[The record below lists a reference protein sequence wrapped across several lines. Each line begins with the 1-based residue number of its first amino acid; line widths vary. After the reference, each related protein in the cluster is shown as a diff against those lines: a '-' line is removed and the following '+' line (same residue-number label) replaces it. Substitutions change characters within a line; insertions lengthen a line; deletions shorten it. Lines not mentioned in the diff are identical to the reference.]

1 MAYTDNHCDLNKIKD
16 KPIYGF
22 TVRQIISFAVIVI
35 IAVPLYAIMLS
46 KQMDTTVA
54 CLIIGLIAF
63 PLFYTG
69 TYEDINGRTV
79 EKILHD
85 KIRLMFRTK
94 AKRPFSTY
102 NSYEAIKNQ
111 QILEKK
117 YRDLARKEILRKKQ
131 LAAKKKK
138 VVKFSFGKKRKDK
151 KQENSASA

>member
-22 TVRQIISFAVIVI
+22 TVRQIISFAVIVV

-63 PLFYTG
+63 PIFYTG
-69 TYEDINGRTV
+69 TYEDVNGRTV

-102 NSYEAIKNQ
+102 NSYEAIENQ

-131 LAAKKKK
+131 LVAKKKK
-138 VVKFSFGKKRKDK
+138 VVKFSFRKKRKDK